1 MLFIFAITYYFIIRG
16 SHRTSVI
23 VFLMGLII
31 ALGRII
37 ENVKMKHIGFIV
49 DFNTIGLLMGM
60 MILVGLL
67 KSTGFFQYIAIRT
80 VKLGGGNFA
89 RTILFLCATVA
100 ICSAFLDNVTTILL
114 FSPVFFLI
122 SDTLDIDA
130 SPLIMLSILSANI
143 GGTATMIGDPPNIL
157 IGSASGLSFV
167 SFLGHLSPIAFIA
180 FLITAL
186 SFKKYLKAKTRTK
199 DGLQNFLA
207 TDPSTVI
214 VDKLLLKKL
223 LIIFGCVLLGFIFH
237 ETLDYEMSL
246 IAMTGAAVGLL
257 VSKKSF
263 EEIAQEIEWDTLFF
277 FVGLFMITFALEDVG
292 IISYVTKFIGG
303 IRTEW
308 LLSLALVWIAG
319 LCAAFIG
326 AVPTTVAMIPVVRG
340 LLASGANPVIWWA
353 LALGACLGGNGSAI
367 GAAANIVG
375 VSLMNKHT
383 SQKIGFA
390 DFFKQAFPLTISYL
404 AVSSAYILFLE
415 FTGW

>member
-1 MLFIFAITYYFIIRG
+1 
-16 SHRTSVI
+16 
-23 VFLMGLII
+23 
-31 ALGRII
+31 
-37 ENVKMKHIGFIV
+37 
-49 DFNTIGLLMGM
+49 
-60 MILVGLL
+60 
-67 KSTGFFQYIAIRT
+67 
-80 VKLGGGNFA
+80 
-89 RTILFLCATVA
+89 
-100 ICSAFLDNVTTILL
+100 
-114 FSPVFFLI
+114 
-122 SDTLDIDA
+122 
-130 SPLIMLSILSANI
+130 
-143 GGTATMIGDPPNIL
+143 
-157 IGSASGLSFV
+157 
-167 SFLGHLSPIAFIA
+167 
-180 FLITAL
+180 L
-186 SFKKYLKAKTRTK
+186 SFKKYLKAKTRVK

-214 VDKLLLKKL
+214 VDKPLLKKL
-223 LIIFGCVLLGFIFH
+223 LIVFGCVLLGFIFH

-257 VSKKSF
+257 ISKKSF

-319 LCAAFIG
+319 LCATFIG

-390 DFFKQAFPLTISYL
+390 SFFRQAFPLTISYL